1 MRFEALNLD
10 QKLIDAVHAMGYE
23 KCTPVQEQ
31 ALPEC
36 LTGQDVMAQAQTGTG
51 KTAVFLLTILQ
62 RMIADNDPGGSL
74 RALIVVPTRELA
86 VQVEEQAVLL
96 CKFLHYRSISIY
108 GGVGYDEQER
118 ALAAGAEIVVGT
130 PGRMIDFIK
139 SGKLKLGT
147 LSFFVIDEADRMFD
161 MGFTEDVK
169 YILSR
174 APDKEKRQTIMVS
187 ATLDDRVRHVAY
199 QYMREAVEVEIE
211 PDQIT
216 VEKVTQHLFHVSLE
230 EKIPLLLTLLR
241 RENMERAIIFCNM
254 KRTVEDVGYKLA
266 GNGIKAEVLT
276 GDVDQKK
283 RLKIIER
290 MKNGEVH
297 VLVATDVAARGLH
310 IDNISHVINFD
321 IPADA
326 PNYVHRIGRTA
337 RAGATGVA
345 YTIAC
350 ERHVENLPAIERY
363 IDMKIDVAPMDFEL
377 TEDEAGNRP
386 RGRRPDTRGGRPGG
400 GRGDAPRGGRDRHPG
415 GGRGEGRGER
425 KFPPA
430 RDGRGGPRPETRG
443 PAPKPKKE
451 MSSEERM
458 ELYRRKYGDSF
469 GGKAPE
475 PGTVADHGSRHAG
488 ERKAG
493 GDRKPG
499 EFPKGR
505 RNRGKGPRHGKPH
518 GQEHGTKPGHAEH
531 KPAAHKPAHKVAHKP
546 THKAAEHGKKK
557 GIISKIFG
565 IFKKKK

>member
-1 MRFEALNLD
+1 MRFESLNLD

-36 LTGQDVMAQAQTGTG
+36 LPGQDVMAQAQTGTG

-139 SGKLKLGT
+139 SGKLKLDT

-174 APDKEKRQTIMVS
+174 APEKEKRQTIMVS

-199 QYMREAVEVEIE
+199 QYMRDAVEVEIE

-230 EKIPLLLTLLR
+230 EKIPLLLTLLQ

-266 GNGIKAEVLT
+266 GNGIKAEILT

-321 IPADA
+321 IPADP

-345 YTIAC
+345 FTIAC

-377 TEDEAGNRP
+377 IEDVAGNRP

-400 GRGDAPRGGRDRHPG
+400 GRGEARGGRGDM
-415 GGRGEGRGER
+415 RGGRGER
-425 KFPPA
+425 KFSHP
-430 RDGRGGPRPETRG
+430 RDGRGAPNPETRG

-475 PGTVADHGSRHAG
+475 PGAVTEQRSRHPG
-488 ERKAG
+488 ERKTG
-493 GDRKPG
+493 SDRKPG
-499 EFPKGR
+499 EFSKGR
-505 RNRGKGPRHGKPH
+505 RNRGKMPRYGKPQ
-518 GQEHGTKPGHAEH
+518 GQEHGAKQGHAEH
-531 KPAAHKPAHKVAHKP
+531 KRSGNKPAHKGSNKPAHKPA
-546 THKAAEHGKKK
+546 EQGKKK
-557 GIISKIFG
+557 GIISKFFG
-565 IFKKKK
+565 IFKKGK

>member
-1 MRFEALNLD
+1 MRFESLNLD

-23 KCTPVQEQ
+23 RCTPVQEQ

-62 RMIADNDPGGSL
+62 RMIADNDPGGRL

-139 SGKLKLGT
+139 SGKLNLST

-174 APDKEKRQTIMVS
+174 APEKEKRQTIMVS

-241 RENMERAIIFCNM
+241 RENVERAVIFCNM

-377 TEDEAGNRP
+377 AEDVSGNRP
-386 RGRRPDTRGGRPGG
+386 RGRRPD
-400 GRGDAPRGGRDRHPG
+400 
-415 GGRGEGRGER
+415 
-425 KFPPA
+425 
-430 RDGRGGPRPETRG
+430 
-443 PAPKPKKE
+443 
-451 MSSEERM
+451 
-458 ELYRRKYGDSF
+458 
-469 GGKAPE
+469 
-475 PGTVADHGSRHAG
+475 
-488 ERKAG
+488 
-493 GDRKPG
+493 
-499 EFPKGR
+499 
-505 RNRGKGPRHGKPH
+505 
-518 GQEHGTKPGHAEH
+518 
-531 KPAAHKPAHKVAHKP
+531 
-546 THKAAEHGKKK
+546 
-557 GIISKIFG
+557 
-565 IFKKKK
+565 